1 MMFRLFF
8 FTRYIFFR
16 SLLLMIGAALPC
28 NTKAQLCNASL
39 GDPVVNI
46 TFGAGNNPGPAVAAA
61 TTNYQYVTNACPVNG
76 DYTLLNKGV
85 ECNYGWHVLQGDHTG
100 NANGYFMLIDASF
113 EPGDFYLDTV
123 KNLCA
128 NTTYEF
134 AA

>member
-8 FTRYIFFR
+8 FTRYIFLG
-16 SLLLMIGAALPC
+16 SLLLLIGAALPF
-28 NTKAQLCNASL
+28 NTQAQLCIGSL